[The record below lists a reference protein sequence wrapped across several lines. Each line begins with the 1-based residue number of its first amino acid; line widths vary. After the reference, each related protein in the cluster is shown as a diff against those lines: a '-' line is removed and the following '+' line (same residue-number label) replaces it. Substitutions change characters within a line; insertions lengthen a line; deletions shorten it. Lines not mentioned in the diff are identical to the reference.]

1 MKKFITQHLLVALM
15 LWSSFSSF
23 AKEGYKRCGS
33 TEVLAR
39 QIKADPGMMQRMQQI
54 EQFTNDFITQQKS
67 TQRQSVGVNGNAT
80 TATVTIPVV
89 FHVVYNTTAQ
99 NVSDAMIQSQL
110 AVLNADYGGTN
121 ADISSLPSVFSGIK
135 AGNTGIQFCLA
146 QRTPAGAATTGIVR
160 KSTTVTSFIDDDKV
174 KKSST
179 GGDDAWDA
187 TKYLN
192 IWICNLGGG
201 LLGYAQFPGGTAAT
215 DGVVILYSS
224 LPGGSSAPYNKGRTM
239 THEVGHWLN
248 LRHIWGDANC
258 GSDLVSDTPT
268 QQTSNYGCPAFPHVT
283 CSNGAN
289 GDLFMNY
296 MDYTDD
302 ACMYMFSAG
311 QSTRMNA
318 LFSTGGARVGLV
330 TSQGCVPPS
339 GASCGTPTGLSSSS
353 ITTTG
358 ATVSWTAVSGA
369 TSYTLQYKTSAA
381 TTWTTVSGITTT
393 SRALTGLVAGT
404 TYNYQVAAVCS
415 SGTSAYSTAASFTT
429 TSTTSCGTPTGLASS
444 SITTS
449 GATVSWTAV
458 SGATSYTLQYKT
470 SAATTWTTLTGITT
484 TSRALTGLVSGT
496 TYNYQVAA
504 VCTSGTSAYS
514 TASSFT
520 TTSTTTAYC
529 SSKGTSQSYEWIDLV
544 KIGSINRTSGKETGG
559 YLNTGLSTNLVI
571 GSTGNTINFSAGF
584 TSTIYTEYWRIYIDF
599 NKDGDF
605 ADAGETIVSGSA
617 TGSGTY
623 YATFSVPATVTVGST
638 RMRVVMSDASTATS
652 CGTFSYGE
660 TEDYTVNFTS
670 SKTAKEGGSAID
682 NTGILYS
689 DETKQIPNEPLVTK
703 KDISITK
710 DVALMVYPNP
720 VNSNNAE
727 IRFNLTN
734 AGNAKIR
741 LVDLTGRTVLEND
754 LGFTNEGE
762 NSFILTKL
770 NEVSSG
776 AYLLL
781 LDIDGKMISNK
792 RISVIK

>member
-1 MKKFITQHLLVALM
+1 MKKFITQHLLVALT

-23 AKEGYKRCGS
+23 AKESYKRCGS
-33 TEVLAR
+33 TEVLTR
-39 QIKADPGMMQRMQQI
+39 QLKADPGMMQRMQQI
-54 EQFTNDFITQQKS
+54 EQFTNNFITQQKS
-67 TQRQSVGVNGNAT
+67 TQRQSVNGNAT

-146 QRTPAGAATTGIVR
+146 QRTPTGAVTTGIVR

-224 LPGGSSAPYNKGRTM
+224 LPGGASTPYNKGRTM

-311 QSTRMNA
+311 QSARMNA

-339 GASCGTPTGLSSSS
+339 TTCGTPTGLASSS

-358 ATVSWTAVSGA
+358 ATVSWAAVSGA
-369 TSYTLQYKTSAA
+369 TSYTLQYKTAAA

-415 SGTSAYSTAASFTT
+415 SGTSAYSTA
-429 TSTTSCGTPTGLASS
+429 
-444 SITTS
+444 
-449 GATVSWTAV
+449 
-458 SGATSYTLQYKT
+458 
-470 SAATTWTTLTGITT
+470 
-484 TSRALTGLVSGT
+484 
-496 TYNYQVAA
+496 
-504 VCTSGTSAYS
+504 
-514 TASSFT
+514 SSFT

-544 KIGSINRTSGKETGG
+544 NIGSINRTSGKETGG

-623 YATFSVPATVTVGST
+623 YATFSVPATATVGST

-703 KDISITK
+703 KDISTTK
-710 DVALMVYPNP
+710 DVALTVYPNP

-792 RISVIK
+792 RISVVK

>member
-23 AKEGYKRCGS
+23 ATEGFKRCGS
-33 TEVLAR
+33 TEVLTR
-39 QIKADPGMMQRMQQI
+39 QLKADPGMMQRMQQI

-339 GASCGTPTGLSSSS
+339 GTSCGTPTGLASSS
-353 ITTTG
+353 ITTSG

-404 TYNYQVAAVCS
+404 TYNYQV
-415 SGTSAYSTAASFTT
+415 
-429 TSTTSCGTPTGLASS
+429 
-444 SITTS
+444 
-449 GATVSWTAV
+449 
-458 SGATSYTLQYKT
+458 
-470 SAATTWTTLTGITT
+470 
-484 TSRALTGLVSGT
+484 
-496 TYNYQVAA
+496 
-504 VCTSGTSAYS
+504 
-514 TASSFT
+514 
-520 TTSTTTAYC
+520 
-529 SSKGTSQSYEWIDLV
+529 
-544 KIGSINRTSGKETGG
+544 
-559 YLNTGLSTNLVI
+559 
-571 GSTGNTINFSAGF
+571 
-584 TSTIYTEYWRIYIDF
+584 
-599 NKDGDF
+599 
-605 ADAGETIVSGSA
+605 
-617 TGSGTY
+617 
-623 YATFSVPATVTVGST
+623 
-638 RMRVVMSDASTATS
+638 
-652 CGTFSYGE
+652 
-660 TEDYTVNFTS
+660 
-670 SKTAKEGGSAID
+670 
-682 NTGILYS
+682 
-689 DETKQIPNEPLVTK
+689 
-703 KDISITK
+703 
-710 DVALMVYPNP
+710 
-720 VNSNNAE
+720 
-727 IRFNLTN
+727 
-734 AGNAKIR
+734 
-741 LVDLTGRTVLEND
+741 
-754 LGFTNEGE
+754 
-762 NSFILTKL
+762 
-770 NEVSSG
+770 
-776 AYLLL
+776 
-781 LDIDGKMISNK
+781 
-792 RISVIK
+792 

>member
-1 MKKFITQHLLVALM
+1 MKKIITLQLLVAVL
-15 LWSSFSSF
+15 LCSSITSFSQN
-23 AKEGYKRCGS
+23 GYKKCS
-33 TEVLAR
+33 SAEVLER
-39 QIKADPGMMQRMQQI
+39 QLKADPTMKAKMDQI
-54 EQFTNDFITQQKS
+54 EQFTNAFIAKKA
-67 TQRQSVGVNGNAT
+67 TQRQSSSTTTNAA

-89 FHVVYNTTAQ
+89 FHVVYNTAAQ
-99 NVSDAMIQSQL
+99 NVSDAMILNQL

-121 ADISSLPSVFSGIK
+121 TDISSLPAAFAGIK

-192 IWICNLGGG
+192 IWLCNLGNG
-201 LLGYAQFPGGTAAT
+201 LLGYAQFPGGAAAT

-224 LPGGSSAPYNKGRTM
+224 LPGGASAPYDKGRTM

-248 LRHIWGDANC
+248 LRHIWGDATC

-268 QQTSNYGCPAFPHVT
+268 QQTSNFGCPTYPHVT

-318 LFSTGGARVGLV
+318 LFATGGARVGLV
-330 TSQGCVPPS
+330 TSQGCVPPTTTCGAPNGLASSAITTTGATVSWTAVS
-339 GASCGTPTGLSSSS
+339 GATSYTLQYKTSAATTWTSVTGITTTSRALTGLTAGTTYNFQVSATCSSGTSAYTASTFTTTTTASTCGTPTGLASSS

-381 TTWTTVSGITTT
+381 TTYTTVSGITTT
-393 SRALTGLVAGT
+393 SRALTGLTAGT
-404 TYNYQVAAVCS
+404 TYNFQVSATCS
-415 SGTSAYSTAASFTT
+415 SGTSAYTASTFTT
-429 TSTTSCGTPTGLASS
+429 TS
-444 SITTS
+444 
-449 GATVSWTAV
+449 
-458 SGATSYTLQYKT
+458 
-470 SAATTWTTLTGITT
+470 ATT
-484 TSRALTGLVSGT
+484 T
-496 TYNYQVAA
+496 TY
-504 VCTSGTSAYS
+504 CT
-514 TASSFT
+514 
-520 TTSTTTAYC
+520 
-529 SSKGTSQSYEWIDLV
+529 SKGTSQSYEWIDLV
-544 KIGSINRTSGKETGG
+544 SIGSISRTSAKETGG
-559 YLNTGLSTNLVI
+559 YVNTGLSTNLVI

-584 TSTIYTEYWRIYIDF
+584 TSTVYTEYWRIYIDF

-623 YATFSVPATVTVGST
+623 YATFSVPSTATAGST

-670 SKTAKEGGSAID
+670 SKTTKQGGSAAD
-682 NTGILYS
+682 NTGTVYS
-689 DETKQIPNEPLVTK
+689 SETRQVANEAVVSKKGVETKQ
-703 KDISITK
+703 
-710 DVALMVYPNP
+710 VALAVYPNP
-720 VNSNNAE
+720 ASNNAE
-727 IRFNLTN
+727 IKFTLAT

-741 LVDLTGRTVLEND
+741 LMDLTGRTVIERD
-754 LGFTNEGE
+754 LGFMNEGD
-762 NSFILTKL
+762 NTYTLTNL
-770 NEVSSG
+770 SDVSTG
-776 AYLLL
+776 TYLLL
-781 LDIDGKMISNK
+781 LDIDGKIVSNK
-792 RISVIK
+792 NMSMVK